1 VFWFKMA
8 LLAVAMAFQWPV
20 HRKIMSENAALGPLP
35 AKLIGGVSLLL
46 WISTALSAKIME
58 MF

>member
-1 VFWFKMA
+1 MA
-8 LLAVAMAFQWPV
+8 LLTVAVVFQSLV
-20 HRKIMSENAALGPLP
+20 HRKIMSANASPPLP

-58 MF
+58 YL